1 MLEILQRIVQEVY
14 TATNLDEALAISVR
28 RIKEYMAVDACSVL
42 IADTQDG
49 QYVLMATEGLNPSS
63 VGSVRLGHGEGLV
76 GLVAERREPISLE
89 NAAEHPRYRYFPE
102 TGEERYHAFLG
113 VPIIYYRRVLG
124 VLVVH
129 QRQRRRFSK
138 DEEAL
143 LVTIAAQ
150 LAGGIN
156 DGASGGGISRLMG
169 GQMLSSS
176 VIQGIPA
183 APGIAVGKVVLPSPF
198 VTLATVPDRPIQD
211 VDREEAAFRAA
222 VAAVR
227 EELCLSS
234 QRMEVFLP
242 AEALAIFNVCVMLLD
257 SDSLLSDTIRRIR
270 AGNWAPAA
278 LRDTI
283 SDYARLFERMED
295 SYLRAR
301 AEDIRSIGQRILI
314 RLQANSQQA
323 ARQYSERCVLV
334 GEEIGAASLVEVPV
348 EWLAGIVCTRGSVLS
363 HTAILARALGI
374 PAVMGVGDLPIGRLE
389 GTAIAIDGN
398 QGQVFLRPTPS
409 ILCEFQ
415 RLISV
420 EEELAAELETLR
432 QLPAETLD
440 GIKVPLYANSGL
452 LSDIRASLERGA
464 EGIGLYRTEFTFMLY
479 ESFPSEDE
487 QYQIYRQVLEAFA
500 PKQVIMRTLDIGG
513 DKGLPYF
520 PVAEDNAL
528 LGWRGIRV
536 SLDHPEIF
544 LTQLRAMLRADVG
557 LHNLRLLLPMISSSA
572 EVDQA
577 RFLLERA
584 CCELRQEGYAVT
596 QPPLGIVLEVPA
608 AIYQIASL
616 ARRVDF
622 FSVGT
627 NDLTQYL
634 LAVNRNNARVAT
646 LWDSLHPAVIRAVY
660 EAVQEGHRYA
670 KPVGVCGEM
679 AGDPLTVILLLGM
692 GVDTLSMV
700 SPSLSRVK
708 WVIRSFSQA
717 HASKL
722 LSEVIGTED
731 SREVR
736 ALLNDALKQ
745 VGLSALIRTGK

>member
-1 MLEILQRIVQEVY
+1 
-14 TATNLDEALAISVR
+14 
-28 RIKEYMAVDACSVL
+28 
-42 IADTQDG
+42 
-49 QYVLMATEGLNPSS
+49 
-63 VGSVRLGHGEGLV
+63 
-76 GLVAERREPISLE
+76 
-89 NAAEHPRYRYFPE
+89 
-102 TGEERYHAFLG
+102 
-113 VPIIYYRRVLG
+113 
-124 VLVVH
+124 
-129 QRQRRRFSK
+129 
-138 DEEAL
+138 
-143 LVTIAAQ
+143 
-150 LAGGIN
+150 
-156 DGASGGGISRLMG
+156 
-169 GQMLSSS
+169 
-176 VIQGIPA
+176 
-183 APGIAVGKVVLPSPF
+183 
-198 VTLATVPDRPIQD
+198 
-211 VDREEAAFRAA
+211 
-222 VAAVR
+222 
-227 EELCLSS
+227 
-234 QRMEVFLP
+234 
-242 AEALAIFNVCVMLLD
+242 
-257 SDSLLSDTIRRIR
+257 
-270 AGNWAPAA
+270 
-278 LRDTI
+278 
-283 SDYARLFERMED
+283 
-295 SYLRAR
+295 
-301 AEDIRSIGQRILI
+301 
-314 RLQANSQQA
+314 
-323 ARQYSERCVLV
+323 
-334 GEEIGAASLVEVPV
+334 
-348 EWLAGIVCTRGSVLS
+348 
-363 HTAILARALGI
+363 
-374 PAVMGVGDLPIGRLE
+374 
-389 GTAIAIDGN
+389 
-398 QGQVFLRPTPS
+398 
-409 ILCEFQ
+409 
-415 RLISV
+415 
-420 EEELAAELETLR
+420 
-432 QLPAETLD
+432 
-440 GIKVPLYANSGL
+440 
-452 LSDIRASLERGA
+452 
-464 EGIGLYRTEFTFMLY
+464 
-479 ESFPSEDE
+479 
-487 QYQIYRQVLEAFA
+487 
-500 PKQVIMRTLDIGG
+500 
-513 DKGLPYF
+513 LPYF

>member
-1 MLEILQRIVQEVY
+1 MLNILQRIVQEVY

-42 IADTQDG
+42 IADPQDG
-49 QYVLMATEGLNPSS
+49 QYVLMATDGLNPSS
-63 VGSVRLGHGEGLV
+63 VGKVRLGRGEGLV
-76 GLVAERREPISLE
+76 GLVAERREPISVE

-124 VLVVH
+124 VLIVH

-150 LAGGIN
+150 LAGAIN
-156 DGASGGGISRLMG
+156 DGDSSGGISRLMG
-169 GQMLSSS
+169 EQMLSTN
-176 VIQGIPA
+176 VIQGMPA
-183 APGIAVGKVVLPSPF
+183 APGIAIGTVILPSPF
-198 VTLATVPDRPIQD
+198 VTLATVPDRSIQD
-211 VDREEAAFRAA
+211 VDQEEAAFRAA
-222 VAAVR
+222 IAAVR

-234 QRMEVFLP
+234 QRMEAFLP
-242 AEALAIFNVCVMLLD
+242 AEALAIFNVCVMLLESDNLLTD
-257 SDSLLSDTIRRIR
+257 SVRRIR

-301 AEDIRSIGQRILI
+301 AEDIRSIGQRILV
-314 RLQANSQQA
+314 RLQANAQQSV
-323 ARQYSERCVLV
+323 RQYAERCILV
-334 GEEIGAASLVEVPV
+334 GEEIGAALLVEVPV
-348 EWLAGIVCTRGSVLS
+348 EQLAGIVCTRGSVLS

-389 GTAIAIDGN
+389 GAAVAVDGY

-409 ILCEFQ
+409 IRREFQ
-415 RLISV
+415 RLISA
-420 EEELAAELETLR
+420 EKELAAGLETLR

-440 GIKVPLYANSGL
+440 GVTVPLYANSGL
-452 LSDIRASLERGA
+452 LSDIRASLECGA

-487 QYQIYRQVLEAFA
+487 QHQIYRQVLEAFA
-500 PKQVIMRTLDIGG
+500 PKPVIMRTLDVGG
-513 DKGLPYF
+513 DKSLPYF

-536 SLDHPEIF
+536 CLDHPEIF
-544 LTQLRAMLRADVG
+544 LTQLRAMLRADVDF
-557 LHNLRLLLPMISSSA
+557 HNLRLLFPMISSPA

-584 CCELRQEGYAVT
+584 YCELRQEGFGVM

-608 AIYQIASL
+608 AIYQVASL

-622 FSVGT
+622 FSIGT

-660 EAVQEGHRYA
+660 EAVQEGQRCA
-670 KPVGVCGEM
+670 KSVSVCGEM

-692 GVDTLSMV
+692 GIDSLSMV

-708 WVIRSFSQA
+708 WVIRSFSQSDA
-717 HASKL
+717 HQL
-722 LSEVIGTED
+722 LNEALGMED
-731 SREVR
+731 PRDVR
-736 ALLNDALKQ
+736 ALLNEALQQ
-745 VGLSALIRTGK
+745 VGLGALVRNGK